1 MKEENIR
8 LFFEELFCFKI
19 TRKIISK
26 LALNYRLIARY
37 RSVLPFYFQIM
48 LPLKW
53 IRSILKHR
61 HNRCE
66 TIGAIK
72 YLTQLLTIK
81 CVSIFIY
88 SIKILVRHVFLQIN
102 RSLLGERV
110 RNIPVC
116 VWNLR
121 YRCGKS
127 CVY

>member
-1 MKEENIR
+1 
-8 LFFEELFCFKI
+8 
-19 TRKIISK
+19 
-26 LALNYRLIARY
+26 
-37 RSVLPFYFQIM
+37 M

-88 SIKILVRHVFLQIN
+88 SIKILVRHVFCKLTVACWENGSEIFQCVSGICVIVAAKVVCIEVSASMYAYPHECAMSEYIAYIYMHISPQPTLLC
-102 RSLLGERV
+102 RSNSEL
-110 RNIPVC
+110 N
-116 VWNLR
+116 
-121 YRCGKS
+121 
-127 CVY
+127 

>member
-1 MKEENIR
+1 M
-8 LFFEELFCFKI
+8 
-19 TRKIISK
+19 
-26 LALNYRLIARY
+26 ALNYRLIARY

-53 IRSILKHR
+53 IRSIPKHR

-72 YLTQLLTIK
+72 YLTQLKTIK
-81 CVSIFIY
+81 CVSIFVSSLEIRV
-88 SIKILVRHVFLQIN
+88 LHVFLQIN